1 MAESKLLG
9 ALVATLPVNEGLRP
23 QVVQRLLKH
32 GSLALCQEGQV
43 LFASGTPAQQV
54 FVVVWGK
61 VEIQGPDGHS
71 YFARRGDLLGMEAT
85 EDPGTYKSHAKV
97 LTKSVLLAIRGDDF
111 NTYFLKYQPV
121 AAWVLTKIGERFRKE
136 SGVGGD
142 DLDPLDPEI
151 WLAELEAE
159 KKRAEKG

>member
-43 LFASGTPAQQV
+43 LYPAGSPARQV
-54 FVVVWGK
+54 FMVVWGK
-61 VEIQGPDGHS
+61 VEVREADGKVS
-71 YFARRGDLLGMEAT
+71 YARRGDLLGMEAA
-85 EDPGTYKSHAKV
+85 EKGMAYKSSAKV
-97 LTKSVLLAIRGDDF
+97 LVKSVLLAIRGDDF

-121 AAWVLTKIGERFRKE
+121 AAWVLTKIGEKFRKE
-136 SGVGGD
+136 SGMGGD
-142 DLDPLDPEI
+142 DLDPLDPEQ
-151 WLAELEAE
+151 WLAELAEE
-159 KKRAEKG
+159 KKKAENG